1 MILIK
6 GEAMKIKLYKHK
18 LENEALIVLNSNFDI
33 LEINELASKY
43 LDYDST
49 IDQNFFK
56 VLEQKTGVSNIKEL
70 ILHSLNSHIEIK
82 AETIDNKNLY
92 IKSLILHERLII
104 SIFISS
110 HRNSSINSL
119 IEAYIK
125 SENEALI
132 YFDEINDELFV
143 TEKFLSLF
151 DLKKSDLSNYRVF
164 LLKILKQIRD
174 NSPIISLLK
183 NTFRRHEEFLGIFEL
198 FDNQKIEYIYKRFE
212 FDKDVKGILCN
223 FIAVDREIRRIT
235 YDYSGEL
242 LEKKLMLEEMEF
254 LISNSPKDSKSIL
267 LAIDLIAFKK
277 VNEIYGIK
285 MGNYVL
291 KSISKKLQQII
302 RKNDLVLRYSADKF
316 LLLINDYK
324 DLTFLDRFIHK
335 ILEKISSPI
344 TLNNRTV
351 YISAIVGAANCE
363 KDLSLDIILKNSFA
377 ALYHAKESELNFCIY
392 NDQLERKIAK
402 KNKLEIELRE
412 AVKNEDF
419 SVFYQPQVSIK
430 TGDICA
436 VEALARWKNKEGIY
450 ISPSIFIPLAE
461 EIDVIKD
468 IDKIILRKAFS
479 EAEDFLKSKK
489 IKLALN
495 LSIKQF
501 LDKEYIEFLRQYDN
515 LYEFLE
521 IEITENAALN
531 NLKNSIEIIKEYKN
545 LGVKIAIDD
554 FGVGYS
560 SLSHVK
566 DLPIDKI
573 KIDKSFIDNIVSSK
587 GDKTLVQA
595 VILIAQT
602 FNLEVIA
609 EGVEFEEQWNTLK
622 DLGVEL
628 FQGFYFDQPMPLDDL
643 KKNIEKNSYKLK

>member
-1 MILIK
+1 M
-6 GEAMKIKLYKHK
+6 
-18 LENEALIVLNSNFDI
+18 
-33 LEINELASKY
+33 
-43 LDYDST
+43 
-49 IDQNFFK
+49 
-56 VLEQKTGVSNIKEL
+56 
-70 ILHSLNSHIEIK
+70 
-82 AETIDNKNLY
+82 
-92 IKSLILHERLII
+92 
-104 SIFISS
+104 
-110 HRNSSINSL
+110 
-119 IEAYIK
+119 
-125 SENEALI
+125 
-132 YFDEINDELFV
+132 
-143 TEKFLSLF
+143 
-151 DLKKSDLSNYRVF
+151 
-164 LLKILKQIRD
+164 
-174 NSPIISLLK
+174 
-183 NTFRRHEEFLGIFEL
+183 
-198 FDNQKIEYIYKRFE
+198 
-212 FDKDVKGILCN
+212 
-223 FIAVDREIRRIT
+223 
-235 YDYSGEL
+235 
-242 LEKKLMLEEMEF
+242 
-254 LISNSPKDSKSIL
+254 
-267 LAIDLIAFKK
+267 
-277 VNEIYGIK
+277 
-285 MGNYVL
+285 
-291 KSISKKLQQII
+291 
-302 RKNDLVLRYSADKF
+302 
-316 LLLINDYK
+316 
-324 DLTFLDRFIHK
+324 
-335 ILEKISSPI
+335 
-344 TLNNRTV
+344 
-351 YISAIVGAANCE
+351 
-363 KDLSLDIILKNSFA
+363 
-377 ALYHAKESELNFCIY
+377 
-392 NDQLERKIAK
+392 
-402 KNKLEIELRE
+402 
-412 AVKNEDF
+412 
-419 SVFYQPQVSIK
+419 
-430 TGDICA
+430 
-436 VEALARWKNKEGIY
+436 ARWKNKEGIY